1 MKLKYIFGFAVVTLT
16 LMFAAACGESGPKA
30 DGASV
35 FKTHCQLC
43 HGPDGRL
50 GLNGAKDFTTSP
62 LTEDERVQVITRS
75 NCKDPLLTSF
85 TLFSFSSGPR
95 TVKTMEENFTTSSYL
110 RPRIRVTV
118 KALPGE
124 LHPSSSTLE
133 P

>member
-62 LTEDERVQVITRS
+62 LTEDERVQVITKGR
-75 NCKDPLLTSF
+75 N
-85 TLFSFSSGPR
+85 
-95 TVKTMEENFTTSSYL
+95 TMLSYENILSADEIAAVAKYTMKLS
-110 RPRIRVTV
+110 
-118 KALPGE
+118 KGK
-124 LHPSSSTLE
+124 
-133 P
+133 